1 MSNALAI
8 SGVTA
13 VLQYFLTLLYN
24 DPGTQVGGSVTVSAV
39 APDIV
44 QHHLGR
50 GSGNQLQVN
59 LFMHQVTP
67 NAAWRS
73 VERASVAPD
82 GITRLK
88 NPPLALDL
96 HYLLTAYASEDT
108 QAEALLGYGLL
119 IMHENPVLP
128 RAQIGAALAHLPVSN
143 PLQSVLSL
151 SGLADQIE
159 MIKITPATL
168 GREEM
173 AWLWTALKADFRP
186 TFAFNVSVVLM
197 QNPLAGSFAFPVLS
211 RNIDVEASM
220 PPRLLTPPQLFEVQ
234 LPDHQTAAAPGDIVT
249 VNGLSLTG
257 NSLVALVNQRL
268 GIQYPPFA
276 PTPVDDTSV
285 TFALPN
291 DPANLP
297 AGVYDLSL
305 LFTNGGGQVV
315 SRTRSLP
322 LALAPA
328 ILASPPPTVSG
339 TLVTVACSPDV
350 LPNQSA
356 LLALG
361 ANAVPAEPF
370 SAPAASLSF
379 QFPTLS
385 PGSYLA
391 RLRVDGVDSPVTID
405 WTAQPPKFT
414 GPFITV

>member
-1 MSNALAI
+1 MSNALAM

-13 VLQYFLTLLYN
+13 VVQYFLTLLYN
-24 DPGTQVGGSVTVSAV
+24 DPSTQVGGSVTVSAI

-44 QHHLGR
+44 QHSLGR
-50 GSGNQLQVN
+50 GAGTQLQVN

-73 VERASVAPD
+73 VERASLAPD
-82 GITRLK
+82 GITRLN

-108 QAEALLGYGLL
+108 QAEALLGYALL
-119 IMHENPVLP
+119 MMHENPVLP
-128 RAQIGAALAHLPVSN
+128 RAQIGAALTHLPVSN

-159 MIKITPATL
+159 MIKLTPATL

-211 RNIDVEASM
+211 RNIDVQPSM
-220 PPRLLTPPQLFEVQ
+220 PPQLLTPPQLLEVQ
-234 LPDHQTAAAPGDIVT
+234 LPGHQTAAAPGDTVT
-249 VNGLSLTG
+249 VTGMSLSG
-257 NSLVALVNQRL
+257 ASLVALVNQRL

-276 PTPVDDTSV
+276 PSSV
-285 TFALPN
+285 AGASVAFTIPN

-305 LFTNGGGQVV
+305 LFTSGGGQVV
-315 SRTRSLP
+315 ARTKSLP
-322 LALAPA
+322 LALAPT
-328 ILASPPPTVSG
+328 ILASPPPSVSG
-339 TLVTVACSPDV
+339 TVVTIACAPDV

-356 LLALG
+356 SLALG
-361 ANAVPAEPF
+361 VNAVPAQPF
-370 SAPAASLSF
+370 NAPAASLSF

-391 RLRVDGVDSPVTID
+391 RLRVDGVDSPVSVD
-405 WTAQPPKFT
+405 WTANPPAFT